1 MNASRISI
9 ALAIL
14 SLAATAR
21 AQSFIPGNQVDDF
34 TDVRQTASLTQTV
47 RAPGHASPI
56 PLNYVDDFGAVDGAD
71 GAPTIT
77 RTARASI
84 IPSNYVDEFG
94 ADAAGATSTQPATA
108 DHLASRR

>member
-1 MNASRISI
+1 MNASRISL

-34 TDVRQTASLTQTV
+34 TDVRQTTSLTQTV
-47 RAPGHASPI
+47 RATGHASPI
-56 PLNYVDDFGAVDGAD
+56 PMNYVDDFGAVDGALE
-71 GAPTIT
+71 APTVT
-77 RTARASI
+77 RTAHASI

-94 ADAAGATSTQPATA
+94 TDADIATSTPKATA
-108 DHLASRR
+108 DQLASRR